1 MDASALSKAASLASL
16 VAMVQDRSY
25 KISKQ
30 QVTRAMDA
38 SNPAQAIAEL
48 LLPKLR
54 ELAEQFAAADA
65 NSVLGCEVVRTFS
78 TNFVRMGP
86 GELVFKALYTMS

>member
-30 QVTRAMDA
+30 Q
-38 SNPAQAIAEL
+38 
-48 LLPKLR
+48 
-54 ELAEQFAAADA
+54 
-65 NSVLGCEVVRTFS
+65 
-78 TNFVRMGP
+78 
-86 GELVFKALYTMS
+86 